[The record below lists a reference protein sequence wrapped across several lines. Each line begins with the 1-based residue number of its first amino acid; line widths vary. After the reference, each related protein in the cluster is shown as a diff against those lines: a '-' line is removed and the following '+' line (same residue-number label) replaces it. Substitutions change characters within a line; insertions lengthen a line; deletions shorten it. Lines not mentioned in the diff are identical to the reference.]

1 MEPISAKIVASLN
14 KIGMRQLCLL
24 AIPNWKEQLL
34 DLLFEDEQRS
44 YGLGTFDY
52 DAYVDGVYVLSH
64 LDSDLGK
71 LRRFKEAIEEA
82 ITKHRGTAEQYEV
95 LCFED
100 QAAFLKKYLSGLAK
114 IRVLKREDV
123 EAVLNLKRRDIFEE
137 D

>member
-1 MEPISAKIVASLN
+1 M
-14 KIGMRQLCLL
+14 
-24 AIPNWKEQLL
+24 
-34 DLLFEDEQRS
+34 
-44 YGLGTFDY
+44 
-52 DAYVDGVYVLSH
+52 LSH

-82 ITKHRGTAEQYEV
+82 IEKHRGTADQYEV

-114 IRVLKREDV
+114 IRVLKRADV
-123 EAVLNLKRRDIFEE
+123 EAALNLKRRDIFEE